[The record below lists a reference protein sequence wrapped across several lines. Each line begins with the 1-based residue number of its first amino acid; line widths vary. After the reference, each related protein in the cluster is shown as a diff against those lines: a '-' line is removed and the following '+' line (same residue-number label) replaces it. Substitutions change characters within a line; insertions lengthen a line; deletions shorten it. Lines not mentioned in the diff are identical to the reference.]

1 MKKGV
6 LSDVLLLSGCAFVI
20 AGAAAIWWPLGL
32 IACGMTLMTVAWAF
46 EVRDIKDKS

>member
-1 MKKGV
+1 MRFDR
-6 LSDVLLLSGCAFVI
+6 SDRFLLVGCGFVI

-32 IACGMTLMTVAWAF
+32 IACGVALMAVAWAF